1 MPFRACATLGLIAVT
16 LGELSSSP
24 EPARF
29 VLYEPVEGEAV
40 RNDPARGLQRDL
52 RALSRDLDSASSS
65 LNEIL
70 VGLMAEF
77 ERGAAAL
84 YDSKQRMRD
93 RLDRLELALQQL
105 VQSAEELQV
114 VRSNSS
120 HTLLWI
126 ISGCLWTCVFVIA
139 CQSRAGSNFTALRAS
154 RVPQHKPSSNRL
166 GNTSRR
172 SGERASVV

>member
-1 MPFRACATLGLIAVT
+1 M
-16 LGELSSSP
+16 SP
-24 EPARF
+24 L
-29 VLYEPVEGEAV
+29 VGEAV
-40 RNDPARGLQRDL
+40 RGTILLEDCNATSGSLC
-52 RALSRDLDSASSS
+52 DLDSASSS

-154 RVPQHKPSSNRL
+154 CVPQHKPSSNRL
-166 GNTSRR
+166 DSTSGDRGREPR
-172 SGERASVV
+172 SCDALCERWH